1 VSRLL
6 GTNTN
11 SLKIRHTM
19 QKNMV
24 YLTEKIT
31 ATTHATIGQLFFS
44 WSPRFTIVFG
54 VAAPCYRYQF
64 APGGYRYARMLC
76 TRHN

>member
-31 ATTHATIGQLFFS
+31 ATTHATIGQLFFFLVS
-44 WSPRFTIVFG
+44 KVYYCVWGCGSLLSLSICAGRLSICKDALHSP
-54 VAAPCYRYQF
+54 
-64 APGGYRYARMLC
+64 
-76 TRHN
+76 